1 MKKFQRLS
9 KSIFYGAGKKLENY
23 GYNVCSTDLVYRGF
37 GGGQIDFLKC
47 KEKFDG
53 DIITNPP
60 YKYATEFVLKALEL
74 SNRKVAM
81 FLKIQFLETKKRW
94 ELLFKEHPPKKVCVF
109 VKRINCFRNDDRS
122 NRQSAVCYAWFIWDK
137 CYDGETIVEWIDNL

>member
-1 MKKFQRLS
+1 
-9 KSIFYGAGKKLENY
+9 
-23 GYNVCSTDLVYRGF
+23 
-37 GGGQIDFLKC
+37 
-47 KEKFDG
+47 
-53 DIITNPP
+53 
-60 YKYATEFVLKALEL
+60 
-74 SNRKVAM
+74 M

-137 CYDGETIVEWIDNL
+137 CYDGETVVEWIDNL

>member
-1 MKKFQRLS
+1 MAL
-9 KSIFYGAGKKLENY
+9 
-23 GYNVCSTDLVYRGF
+23 

-47 KEKFDG
+47 HKKFDG

-137 CYDGETIVEWIDNL
+137 CYDGETVVEWIDNL